1 MSSSSAFS
9 SHIKAISVAP
19 SMESRAAGRS
29 KKTSENAY
37 GLPLPRGGRVGAP
50 SINDWPTEEE
60 ARALVRS
67 IADSIGQIQHLFD
80 PRSFSDRL
88 SAIYDRG
95 DTMVWENDAST
106 AEILM
111 VFAVGK
117 LLQGHLDGDESFPG
131 FDYFTEALKY
141 TSSLCYIHAA
151 GELGVEVMGLI
162 AFYLQCADRKD
173 DAYIYV
179 SCDSLFLFVSK
190 IQLIH

>member
-1 MSSSSAFS
+1 
-9 SHIKAISVAP
+9 
-19 SMESRAAGRS
+19 MESRAAGRS

-179 SCDSLFLFVSK
+179 RCDSLVLFVSTNS
-190 IQLIH
+190 LRRVWAYASPY